1 MVNPVVGQA
10 LRNLIKNARF
20 TQQEVADQ
28 LGLKNKST
36 LASWECGKAEPDI
49 LTFLSL
55 CMLYGIKEADDL
67 VKILKLENSAAFD
80 FAAIRCEY
88 NADKQNTTQEDPG
101 NKKPYTFCPYCGE
114 KLE

>member
-10 LRNLIKNARF
+10 LRNLRKNARF

-88 NADKQNTTQEDPG
+88 NADKQNGTQEDPG

>member
-1 MVNPVVGQA
+1 MTNKSIGQFIAA
-10 LRNLIKNARF
+10 LRKANGM